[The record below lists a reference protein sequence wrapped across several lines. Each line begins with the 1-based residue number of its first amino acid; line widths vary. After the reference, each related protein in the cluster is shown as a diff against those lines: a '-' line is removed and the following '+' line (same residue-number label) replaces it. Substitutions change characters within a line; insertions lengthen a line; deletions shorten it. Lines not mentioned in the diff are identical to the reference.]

1 MISKWGPLRFFKA
14 HADNSVPETE
24 AAHTSGDITLPNG
37 DSVAVVDTYEATIQS
52 HVPMKKIETANSSPR
67 LAEDVCIDITKQS
80 VPKEDVNHVLASNFG
95 HISDGMVTNDMLN
108 GPCEKEKNDVSS
120 CGPSGVGNF
129 PGLIK
134 KTHDRCHTFNKCVGG
149 KLSFNMLDSAKQK
162 GINNKKVKLSN
173 TSNTALKTK
182 KKIKSRGLVIG
193 NSHLKSSSSNGSS
206 CSNSSKATIRDDIGK
221 KLGDS
226 FNHHSS
232 NGVQEVNIDGSS

>member
-1 MISKWGPLRFFKA
+1 MGFTKRVQRSCISFPKISHAYLINDDVSSRNFVSVENID
-14 HADNSVPETE
+14 ADNSVPETE

-80 VPKEDVNHVLASNFG
+80 VPKEDANHVLASNFG

-108 GPCEKEKNDVSS
+108 GPCEQEKNDVSS
-120 CGPSGVGNF
+120 CGPSGV
-129 PGLIK
+129 
-134 KTHDRCHTFNKCVGG
+134 D
-149 KLSFNMLDSAKQK
+149 
-162 GINNKKVKLSN
+162 
-173 TSNTALKTK
+173 LKTK

-206 CSNSSKATIRDDIGK
+206 CSNSSEAAIRDDIGR
-221 KLGDS
+221 KLGYS

-232 NGVQEVNIDGSS
+232 NGVPEVNIDGSS